1 MSEETVAAAAASA
14 NGIAGLEPGEVRV
27 VRVLYADLH
36 GIARGK
42 DVPLWHFKHVVE
54 DGVHFCEAIMTVDLG
69 HNVVAGFEHGFR
81 DFRAVPDLDTLVRR
95 PDDPSV
101 MWCLATGH
109 DEHGRLWPV
118 DPRNA
123 LRAACDALAARDLHP
138 VAAAELE
145 FYLVE
150 EGTWRPYVGHDS
162 SVYTTGPVA
171 DPRGVVRAILA
182 AARDA
187 GLRPTVA
194 TQEYGRGQY
203 EVNLMHG
210 AALDAADRAFRF
222 KALAKDV
229 AHTHGL
235 LATFMGQLADDDE
248 GSGFHLHVSLARPEG
263 ANAFLDAA
271 DPDELSVEARGFA
284 AGVLAHMPALTALLN
299 PTVNAYRRFVAESL
313 APTHVNWG
321 LENRLALL
329 RFPGE
334 RGAATRAE
342 IRSGDGTANP
352 YLVMA
357 GLLRAGLDGMERGLE
372 LPEPVRGN
380 PYERPDT
387 LGPALPRTLDA
398 ALDALE
404 GDPVVWEG
412 LGAALCETFVQIKR
426 YELDRW
432 HAELARV
439 TEWERREYAHH
450 L

>member
-1 MSEETVAAAAASA
+1 MSEFPDGVE
-14 NGIAGLEPGEVRV
+14 LVRV
-27 VRVLYADLH
+27 SYPDLH
-36 GIARGK
+36 GICRGK
-42 DVPLWHFKHVVE
+42 DVPLDAFEYVREH
-54 DGVHFCEAIMTVDLG
+54 GIAQTEAVMTVDLR

-81 DFRAVPDLDTLVRR
+81 DFRAVPDLATLVRR

-101 MWCLATGH
+101 MWCLASGY
-109 DEHGRLWPV
+109 DDHGRLWPV

-123 LRAACDALAARDLHP
+123 LRTACDALAARDLHP

-162 SVYTTGPVA
+162 SVYTTGPVS
-171 DPRGVVRAILA
+171 DPRGVLRAIVA

-203 EVNLMHG
+203 EINLMHG
-210 AALDAADRAFRF
+210 PALDAADRAFRF

-229 AHTHGL
+229 AHAHGL
-235 LATFMGQLADDDE
+235 LATFMGQLTDDDE
-248 GSGFHLHVSLARPEG
+248 GSGFHLHVSLAGPDG
-263 ANAFLDAA
+263 ANAFFDPADDDGLSAA
-271 DPDELSVEARGFA
+271 ARGFA
-284 AGVLAHMPALTALLN
+284 GGVLAHMPALTALLN

-334 RGAATRAE
+334 RGPATRAE
-342 IRSGDGTANP
+342 VRSGDGTANP

-357 GLLRAGLDGMERGLE
+357 GLLRAGVDGLERGLE
-372 LPEPVRGN
+372 LPAPVTGN
-380 PYERPDT
+380 PYERPET
-387 LGPALPRTLDA
+387 LGEELPRTLDA
-398 ALDALE
+398 ALDALAT
-404 GDPVVWEG
+404 DTVLWEG
-412 LGAALCETFVQIKR
+412 IGAALCETFAQIKR

-432 HAELARV
+432 HAELAKV